1 MSAELLQSCQAN
13 KLVGPTFAR
22 FEIWS
27 QRVSSCMWQL
37 LQLTK
42 ESGLYLLPQS
52 LCYILRHQTATF
64 LPNPYYV
71 HSFIW
76 KYSLTQFI
84 SQVHASIYPTWIPD
98 KKYFH
103 MKFPLHAVLG
113 QPKKKK
119 EKKENTHWA
128 TAKLRGKDPIQNPR
142 VDIKYF
148 KPKTSEI

>member
-119 EKKENTHWA
+119 EKKRKYSLSNCQA
-128 TAKLRGKDPIQNPR
+128 TWERPH
-142 VDIKYF
+142 
-148 KPKTSEI
+148 SEPQSWYKIF